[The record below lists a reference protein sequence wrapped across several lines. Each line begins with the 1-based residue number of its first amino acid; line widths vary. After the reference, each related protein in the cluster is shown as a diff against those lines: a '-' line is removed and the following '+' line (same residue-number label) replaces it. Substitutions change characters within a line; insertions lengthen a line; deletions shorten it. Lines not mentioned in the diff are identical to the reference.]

1 MFLYFRKE
9 IANPE
14 STALQNIFCKIF
26 GVRCEM
32 GTPVWRHFPK
42 FFKAVSMQHIAT
54 KQQWKVLN
62 LEPFYISW
70 GEKFDLPSFLE
81 IRQSLW
87 HHEVKIG
94 PKGTK
99 FIYYIPTVIKKTNSI
114 TVVFSRLVIHFWDRF
129 FKTVILW
136 PIPNPSLL
144 RHFNI
149 MSKEI
154 RICIYY

>member
-1 MFLYFRKE
+1 MCFLYFRRE
-9 IANPE
+9 IAKPE
-14 STALQNIFCKIF
+14 SSTALQNIFCKIF

-81 IRQSLW
+81 IQQSLW
-87 HHEVKIG
+87 HYEVKIG
-94 PKGTK
+94 SKGTK
-99 FIYYIPTVIKKTNSI
+99 FIM
-114 TVVFSRLVIHFWDRF
+114 
-129 FKTVILW
+129 ILW
-136 PIPNPSLL
+136 YYDPFRIPRYYDILISCQRRSEFVFIISEERSKPISNEIL
-144 RHFNI
+144 RRG
-149 MSKEI
+149 K
-154 RICIYY
+154 CLWG